1 MQRKSTVVLVAMA
14 MLVSGLWLSV
24 GTRAD
29 EESAAALPE
38 AESLPTLKVTIKSLS
53 GGNFSSYSVPSVD
66 STGTIDFKAL
76 GNATDNSE
84 MIKFLKPEEKDSN
97 GPDRMGYWYIPAP
110 GPMHVDGVSDKFGR
124 QQVRLIGEGLEGSRL
139 RIELDYYKE
148 HPGTARVWLIHEYRG
163 FVDSVAYG
171 EAKVEGPILKDQAS
185 E

>member
-1 MQRKSTVVLVAMA
+1 MQRKSKVLFVALA
-14 MLVSGLWLSV
+14 LLVSGLWLSV

-29 EESAAALPE
+29 EEAAQALPK
-38 AESLPTLKVTIKSLS
+38 AESLPTLEVTIKSLS
-53 GGNFSSYSVPSVD
+53 GGNFSSYSVPSVG

-84 MIKFLKPEEKDSN
+84 TIRFIEAEEVDPN
-97 GPDRMGYWYIPAP
+97 GPDRMGYWYIPVP
-110 GPMHVDGVSDKFGR
+110 GPMRVDGVSDKYGR
-124 QQVRLIGEGLEGSRL
+124 QQVRLIAEGLEGSRL

-163 FVDSVAYG
+163 FIDSVAFG
-171 EAKVEGPILKDQAS
+171 EAKVEGPILADQAS